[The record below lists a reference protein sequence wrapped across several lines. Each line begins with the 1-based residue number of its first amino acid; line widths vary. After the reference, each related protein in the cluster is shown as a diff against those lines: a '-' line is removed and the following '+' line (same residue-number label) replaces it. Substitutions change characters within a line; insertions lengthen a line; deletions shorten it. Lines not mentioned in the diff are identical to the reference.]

1 MRIRRPIQVKLI
13 LTEPTRN
20 RFLGEIEEQ
29 VKRLRMELEQLQF
42 QGKKL
47 LSDAQRRGPA
57 AVEMVRERLAREE
70 RARRERIEAL
80 KAQAEQLR
88 ALPEGSEVLYTTVES
103 DVEIRV
109 GDDWNALMSGAE
121 IVIKDGVVVAIRDG
135 RMPHGTETV

>member
-1 MRIRRPIQVKLI
+1 MRIRRPVQVKLI
-13 LTEPTRN
+13 LTESTRN
-20 RFLGEIEEQ
+20 RFLEEIEEQ

-109 GDDWNALMSGAE
+109 GDDWNALMNGAE

-135 RMPHGTETV
+135 RMPDGSETV

>member
-1 MRIRRPIQVKLI
+1 MRIRRPVQVKLI

-42 QGKKL
+42 QEKKL

>member
-1 MRIRRPIQVKLI
+1 MRIRRPVQVKLI

-20 RFLGEIEEQ
+20 RFLGELEEQ

-57 AVEMVRERLAREE
+57 AVEVVRERLAREE

-109 GDDWNALMSGAE
+109 GDDWNALMHGAE
-121 IVIKDGVVVAIRDG
+121 IVLKDGVVVAIRDG
-135 RMPHGTETV
+135 RMSHGTETI

>member
-1 MRIRRPIQVKLI
+1 MRIRRPVQVKLI

-20 RFLGEIEEQ
+20 RFLGELEEQ

-57 AVEMVRERLAREE
+57 AVEVVRERLAREE

-109 GDDWNALMSGAE
+109 GDDWNALMHGAE
-121 IVIKDGVVVAIRDG
+121 IVLKDGVVVAIRDG
-135 RMPHGTETV
+135 RMSYGTETV

>member
-1 MRIRRPIQVKLI
+1 MRIRRPVQVKLI

-20 RFLGEIEEQ
+20 RFLGELEEQ

-57 AVEMVRERLAREE
+57 AVEVVRERLAREE

-88 ALPEGSEVLYTTVES
+88 VLPEGSEVLYTTVES
-103 DVEIRV
+103 VVEIRV
-109 GDDWNALMSGAE
+109 GDDWNALMQGAE
-121 IVIKDGVVVAIRDG
+121 IVLKDGVVVAIRDG
-135 RMPHGTETV
+135 RMSHGTETV

>member
-1 MRIRRPIQVKLI
+1 MRIRRPVQVKLI

-20 RFLGEIEEQ
+20 RFLGELEEQ

-57 AVEMVRERLAREE
+57 AVEVVRERLAREE

-88 ALPEGSEVLYTTVES
+88 VLPEGSEVLYTTVES

-109 GDDWNALMSGAE
+109 GDDWNALMHGAE
-121 IVIKDGVVVAIRDG
+121 IVLKDGVVVAIRDG
-135 RMPHGTETV
+135 RMSYGTETV

>member
-1 MRIRRPIQVKLI
+1 MRIRRPVQVKLI

-20 RFLGEIEEQ
+20 RFLGELEEQ

-57 AVEMVRERLAREE
+57 AVEVVRERLAREE

-88 ALPEGSEVLYTTVES
+88 VLPEGSEVLYTTVES

-109 GDDWNALMSGAE
+109 GDDWNALMQGAE
-121 IVIKDGVVVAIRDG
+121 IVLKDGVVVAIRDG
-135 RMPHGTETV
+135 RMSYGTETV

>member
-1 MRIRRPIQVKLI
+1 MRIRRPVQVKLI
-13 LTEPTRN
+13 LTESTRN
-20 RFLGEIEEQ
+20 RFLEEIEEQ

-109 GDDWNALMSGAE
+109 GDDWNDLMNGAE

-135 RMPHGTETV
+135 RMPDGSETV

>member
-1 MRIRRPIQVKLI
+1 MRIRRPVQVKLI